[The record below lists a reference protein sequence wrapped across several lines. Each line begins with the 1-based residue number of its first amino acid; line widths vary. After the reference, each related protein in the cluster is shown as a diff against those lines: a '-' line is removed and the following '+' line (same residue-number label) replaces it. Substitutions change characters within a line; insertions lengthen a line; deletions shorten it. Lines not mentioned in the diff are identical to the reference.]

1 MTSTFVI
8 GNIGKTPEIRMTT
21 NGKKV
26 ASFSLAVKDYKDTIW
41 YDVVAWEGTANVIDS
56 YVSKGSKLAVQ
67 GKMKPRQWEDKNG
80 NKRTSW
86 ELVATNV
93 ELLDSR
99 GGSNTQQS
107 QQASNNSDWDV
118 IEESPDAPLP
128 F

>member
-41 YDVVAWEGTANVIDS
+41 YDVVAWEKTADVIDS
-56 YVSKGSKLAVQ
+56 YAGRGSKLAIN

-80 NKRTSW
+80 NKRVSW

-99 GGSNTQQS
+99 QSGSQHENAETHDDF
-107 QQASNNSDWDV
+107 AVISDADT
-118 IEESPDAPLP
+118 SDLP